1 MIRVLSLGA
10 GVQSS
15 TLLLLSIRGELPK
28 LDCAIFADTQYEPA
42 AVYTHLDWLE
52 GQAAEAG
59 IPIHRVTRGN
69 IREDAIEFRQHRR
82 SADGKRFASIPLF
95 VKNGDGSQGRIW
107 RQCTSEYK
115 IEPVET
121 FIKREL
127 IGIAHRQRA
136 PREVLVEQ
144 WMGITFDESHRATP
158 PYSKK
163 RRAKDGT
170 VLKTPILWKRH
181 SYPLLNLSLWCEAD
195 GRSRGGDFDGP
206 AMVWKRED
214 CTRWLREHYPERE
227 VPRSACICC
236 PYRSNHEWRNMRDNR
251 PGEWADAVTFDRQ
264 MRQADREGQ
273 SLRKMLVGVPYV
285 HRQMVPLDEAD
296 LRSDTEKFG
305 SLFEE
310 ECEGMCG
317 L

>member
-15 TLLLLSIRGELPK
+15 TLLLMSCRGELPK

-52 GQAAEAG
+52 KQAEQAG
-59 IPIHRVTRGN
+59 IPVHRVTRGN
-69 IREDAIEFRQHRR
+69 IREDAI
-82 SADGKRFASIPLF
+82 DGKRSASIPLF
-95 VKNGDGSQGRIW
+95 IKNGDGSQGRIL

-115 IEPVET
+115 IEPVTT

-127 IGIAHRQRA
+127 LGIAHGQRA
-136 PREVLVEQ
+136 PREMRVEL
-144 WMGITFDESHRATP
+144 WMGITFDESHRATH
-158 PYSKK
+158 PYTK

-170 VLKTPILWKRH
+170 VRKTPILWKRH
-181 SYPLLNLSLWCEAD
+181 GYPLMNLSLWCEVD
-195 GRSRGGDFDGP
+195 GRTRGGDFNGP
-206 AMVWKRED
+206 AITWSRED
-214 CTRWLREHYPERE
+214 CIHWLRERYPERE

-236 PYRSNHEWRNMRDNR
+236 PYRSNDEWRSMRDKR
-251 PGEWADAVTFDRQ
+251 PDEWADAVAFDHQ

-273 SLRKMLVGVPYV
+273 STRRMLVGLPYL
-285 HRQMVPLDEAD
+285 HRQMVPLSEAD

-317 L
+317 V